1 MGDVLFYFFRWKWL
15 RSLCRSACKGL
26 LTNPKR
32 CFHPLHGTHS
42 HTEITDLSWFL
53 CANMLIVSLKEKLNI
68 RFSTIM
74 SNDAFGSHYF
84 QAWFFSIWRNKENL
98 CKASVR
104 PQSGTDL
111 ASEAQ
116 LPDVESLN
124 DLDGGKRVTWLSSTY
139 SLTFEC
145 HFYHIFFV
153 SRVISY
159 IIDMLYHQLFSFFLF
174 FEIMMTIMWRT
185 CTQRWEGLPK
195 TLLQL
200 ILTIKV
206 LLNNFK
212 LSSRRTILLVH
223 MFLFC
228 SALSSAQRRSKCRQ
242 LLYGL

>member
-1 MGDVLFYFFRWKWL
+1 MGDVLFYFFRWEWL

-32 CFHPLHGTHS
+32 CFHPLPGTHT
-42 HTEITDLSWFL
+42 HTEITHLSWFV

-74 SNDAFGSHYF
+74 SKDALGSHYF
-84 QAWFFSIWRNKENL
+84 QALFFFSIWRNKENL

-124 DLDGGKRVTWLSSTY
+124 DLDGGKRVTWLSSAY
-139 SLTFEC
+139 SLKFEC

-153 SRVISY
+153 SRVISDIMICY
-159 IIDMLYHQLFSFFLF
+159 IISCFLSFSFLRLWWLLCGGRVHNDGRAF
-174 FEIMMTIMWRT
+174 
-185 CTQRWEGLPK
+185 PK
-195 TLLQL
+195 CCC
-200 ILTIKV
+200 
-206 LLNNFK
+206 
-212 LSSRRTILLVH
+212 SS
-223 MFLFC
+223 
-228 SALSSAQRRSKCRQ
+228 SSPSKYC
-242 LLYGL
+242 

>member
-15 RSLCRSACKGL
+15 RSLCRSACKSL

-32 CFHPLHGTHS
+32 CFHPLPGTHT

-74 SNDAFGSHYF
+74 SKDTLGSHYF
-84 QAWFFSIWRNKENL
+84 QALFFSIWRNKENL

-111 ASEAQ
+111 ASETQ

-153 SRVISY
+153 SRVISLICY
-159 IIDMLYHQLFSFFLF
+159 IISCFLSFSFLRLWWLLCGGHVHNDGRAF
-174 FEIMMTIMWRT
+174 
-185 CTQRWEGLPK
+185 PK
-195 TLLQL
+195 RCW
-200 ILTIKV
+200 
-206 LLNNFK
+206 
-212 LSSRRTILLVH
+212 SS
-223 MFLFC
+223 
-228 SALSSAQRRSKCRQ
+228 SSPSKYC
-242 LLYGL
+242 

>member
-32 CFHPLHGTHS
+32 CFHPLPGTHS

-74 SNDAFGSHYF
+74 SKDALGSHYF
-84 QAWFFSIWRNKENL
+84 QALFFSIWRNKENL

-145 HFYHIFFV
+145 HFYHLSLCHV
-153 SRVISY
+153 LYHWYVIS
-159 IIDMLYHQLFSFFLF
+159 SAVFFLF
-174 FEIMMTIMWRT
+174 IFWDYDDYYVEDMYTTMGGPSQNAAAAHPHHQSIV
-185 CTQRWEGLPK
+185 K
-195 TLLQL
+195 
-200 ILTIKV
+200 
-206 LLNNFK
+206 
-212 LSSRRTILLVH
+212 
-223 MFLFC
+223 
-228 SALSSAQRRSKCRQ
+228 
-242 LLYGL
+242 